1 MAKENLYDLDPLMIE
16 GNLEDWVMDK
26 CEDWR
31 DHFESN
37 YEQKF
42 DEYYRLWRGIWDPAD
57 KMRDSERS
65 RIISPAL
72 QQAVESNVAELEEAT
87 FGRGKW
93 FDISDDMNDPNRQ
106 DVQYLR
112 NKLTEDFEKTKVRK
126 AVAECLINAAVFGTG
141 MGEIIIEEEKEMKPA
156 TQPIMDGQLQAVGV
170 SIEDRVVVRLKPI
183 MPQNFLIDPI
193 ATSVDDAMGVAIDE
207 FVSLHHVQM
216 LQEQGV
222 YRETLVGTAAPDTN
236 LEPDQDLSIYTDDKV
251 RLTKYYGLVPRD
263 LLEQEV
269 DDVEGDSM
277 YVEAV
282 VVIANGGTLL
292 KAEANPYMMQ
302 DRPVVAFPWDVVPS
316 RFWGRGV
323 CEKGYNSQKA
333 LDTEIR
339 ARIDAL
345 ALTIHPML
353 AIDATRLPRGAKP
366 EIRPGKMILTNGD
379 PREVLQP
386 FNFGQVGQVTFAQ
399 AAALQ
404 QMVQQATGAV
414 DSAGIAGQVNGE
426 ATAAG
431 ISMSLGAIIKRHKRT
446 LINFQQSF
454 LLPFVKKA
462 AYRYMQFDPDNYPV
476 ADYKFN
482 ASSTLGIIAREYEVT
497 QLVQLLQTMKQDSPL
512 YPVLIQSIID
522 NMNLSNREELI
533 ASLQQASQ
541 PNPQAQQ
548 MAQAA
553 QQAQL
558 QFQQSQTAAL
568 TAQAQES
575 QARAQKY
582 AVEAQLAPQEL
593 EIEKIEAITRNLREG
608 DQDDK
613 EFERRLKVAQTLLK
627 EKEVASRANDS
638 KRVPTT
644 SQPDQRS
651 VQRPV
656 QPAGN
661 FGGEGQGFGGPNS
674 MSNVKKD
681 SRLER
686 AGVSGYNKPKRTP
699 NHPKEVSR
707 SGCQGRRQS

>member
-1 MAKENLYDLDPLMIE
+1 MAEEIYSQDPLMIE
-16 GNLEDWVMDK
+16 ESLEEWVITK
-26 CEDWR
+26 CENWR
-31 DHFESN
+31 DHYESN
-37 YEQKF
+37 YEQSF
-42 DEYYRLWRGIWDPAD
+42 EEYYRLWRGQWDPAD
-57 KMRDSERS
+57 SERASERS

-93 FDISDDMNDPNRQ
+93 FDIADDMNDPQKQ

-112 NKLTEDFEKTKVRK
+112 NKLTEDFEACKVRK

-141 MGEIIIEEEKEMKPA
+141 IGEVVLEEIKEMAPA
-156 TQPIMDGQLQAVGV
+156 TQPIMGGDLTAVGV
-170 SIEDRVVVRLKPI
+170 NITDRVVVKLKPVL
-183 MPQNFLIDPI
+183 PQNFLIDPV
-193 ATSVDDAMGVAIDE
+193 ATSIEDAMGVAIDE
-207 FVSLHHVQM
+207 FVSKHSVEL

-222 YRETLVGTAAPDTN
+222 YREGLIESAAPDTD
-236 LEPDQDLSIYTDDKV
+236 LEPDQDLTIYNDDKV
-251 RLTKYYGLVPRD
+251 RLTKYYGLVPRE
-263 LLEQEV
+263 LLEAEDV
-269 DDVEGDSM
+269 DVDSDSM
-277 YVEAV
+277 YVEAI

-292 KAEANPYMMQ
+292 KAEANPYMMG
-302 DRPVVAFPWDVVPS
+302 DRPVVAFPWDVVPG

-333 LDTEIR
+333 LDTELR

-345 ALTIHPML
+345 SLTIHPMM

-366 EIRPGKMILTNGD
+366 EVRPGKMILTNGD

-386 FNFGQVGQVTFAQ
+386 FNFGQVNQITFAQ

-454 LLPFVKKA
+454 LLPFVTKA
-462 AYRYMQFDPDNYPV
+462 AHRYMQFDPENYPV

-482 ASSTLGIIAREYEVT
+482 ATSTLGIIAREYEVT

-533 ASLQQASQ
+533 ATMQQASQ
-541 PNPQAQQ
+541 PDPQAQQ

-553 QQAQL
+553 QQAQVE
-558 QFQQSQTAAL
+558 FQQSQTAAL
-568 TAQAQES
+568 AAQAAES
-575 QARAQKY
+575 QARASKY
-582 AVEAQLAPQEL
+582 AMETQLLPEEL
-593 EIEKIEAITRNLREG
+593 QIEKIEAITRNLKEG
-608 DQDDK
+608 DEEDK
-613 EFERRLKVAQTLLK
+613 EFERRLKVADTLLK
-627 EKEVASRANDS
+627 ERELVEK
-638 KRVPTT
+638 
-644 SQPDQRS
+644 
-651 VQRPV
+651 
-656 QPAGN
+656 
-661 FGGEGQGFGGPNS
+661 
-674 MSNVKKD
+674 
-681 SRLER
+681 
-686 AGVSGYNKPKRTP
+686 NKPKEA
-699 NHPKEVSR
+699 PKENPNAEIEQRLLNQLV
-707 SGCQGRRQS
+707 G